1 MKNFLFAFDFTE
13 RTMNDYI
20 IDFLKKNKIDYFYQ
34 FPGVIVADLFGTDE
48 ILQTW
53 DQRRNKR
60 KKRSLLM
67 YRQKI

>member
-34 FPGVIVADLFGTDE
+34 VPGVIVADLFGTDE
-48 ILQTW
+48 ILQT
-53 DQRRNKR
+53 
-60 KKRSLLM
+60 
-67 YRQKI
+67 